1 MYRQGSCDCADLTLG
16 QEHGFFYTSLDEL
29 LVLNVTLVSTSDI
42 HSNMA
47 TSTDEEINALLQQIA
62 VQGQDWKKG
71 TAGAREAL
79 LDSASR
85 LRSSLLTPLETL
97 LLTQWSQPTVNAAL
111 LLGTQI
117 GLFEALA
124 AQNGAPKSSKAIANL
139 TTPSADPLLV
149 ARMLRL
155 LASTNYVRETEADVF
170 APTPFA
176 NAMTQQGYKDT
187 VYLMC
192 TNFQHGHTN
201 VADYFKQN
209 GYKSPDSVLF
219 TPLSHALG
227 LKDVSVYEYWGKLN
241 PKAGAKFA
249 SCMATYTSDRPAWFQ
264 EGYYP
269 VKDRLITGA
278 RSGPDETFM
287 VDLGGSTGHDLTR
300 LLQAFG
306 PQIPGK
312 LVLQDR
318 PEVVKLAEK
327 EAAPEV
333 VKMPHDF
340 FLEQPVTRKSIRFPF
355 HRERRTET
363 YVPRRKSILLPLHRP
378 QLARRRRTLHLPR
391 PRPRAGERLLQ
402 SHHLRRRA
410 AQQGRALAG
419 DGDGLGSHDR
429 SGVAGEDGGG
439 VHGVA
444 GERGVEDYGHF
455 HASAGGGF
463 DC

>member
-1 MYRQGSCDCADLTLG
+1 MR
-16 QEHGFFYTSLDEL
+16 EHGFFYTSLDEL

-42 HSNMA
+42 HTNMA
-47 TSTDEEINALLQQIA
+47 TSTDEEISALLQQIA

-124 AQNGAPKSSKAIANL
+124 AQNGAPKSSKAIADL
-139 TTPSADPLLV
+139 TTPSAEPLLV

-201 VADYFKQN
+201 VAEYFKQN

-278 RSGPDETFM
+278 RSGPTETFM

-340 FLEQPVTRKSIRFPF
+340 FLEQPVTRARAYYFHSIVHNWPDEDVLSIFRALVPALEKGYSKVIICDAVLPNKGA
-355 HRERRTET
+355 HWLATAMDWEVMTALASRERTVEEFT
-363 YVPRRKSILLPLHRP
+363 
-378 QLARRRRTLHLPR
+378 
-391 PRPRAGERLLQ
+391 
-402 SHHLRRRA
+402 
-410 AQQGRALAG
+410 AL
-419 DGDGLGSHDR
+419 LGSVGLKITGIFTHPQAVD
-429 SGVAGEDGGG
+429 SI
-439 VHGVA
+439 
-444 GERGVEDYGHF
+444 VE
-455 HASAGGGF
+455 AELA
-463 DC
+463 